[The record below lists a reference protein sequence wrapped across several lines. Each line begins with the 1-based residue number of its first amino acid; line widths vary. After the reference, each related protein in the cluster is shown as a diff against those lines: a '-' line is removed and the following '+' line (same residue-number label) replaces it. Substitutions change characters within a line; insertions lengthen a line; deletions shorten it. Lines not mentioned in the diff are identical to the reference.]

1 MTNTVLDEE
10 VVSEFTED
18 DLQEILS
25 SYQLN
30 WKRKEL

>member
-1 MTNTVLDEE
+1 MTNNVLDEE